1 MNIGKWIGKVVGQ
14 WFGAVDELPPG
25 FASGTASIQIGAI
38 GSIHDGAGMSFV
50 YGSAPISI
58 NAIGSLVQE
67 KAISGGALMA
77 FRQMAWKAEQQ
88 KEAKRKQQRKLE
100 QERAEELA
108 RLERIEA
115 ERLAEEEAERQYV
128 DLVARLSV
136 VAPEELAKPVELA
149 PDAIEKLASI
159 VSQKPKYET
168 QTVLSLS
175 DETQAGLTAI
185 NDDEAMALIMILAEI
200 D

>member
-1 MNIGKWIGKVVGQ
+1 MSSWGKSWLAAWGKS
-14 WFGAVDELPPG
+14 W
-25 FASGTASIQIGAI
+25 GAI
-38 GSIHDGAGMSFV
+38 TA
-50 YGSAPISI
+50 
-58 NAIGSLVQE
+58 
-67 KAISGGALMA
+67 KAEEGSGGLLKLAQDRLRILQESERIA
-77 FRQMAWKAEQQ
+77 R
-88 KEAKRKQQRKLE
+88 QRKLE

-136 VAPEELAKPVELA
+136 VEPEELSKPVELA
-149 PDAIEKLASI
+149 PDAIEKLAAIKTLAS
-159 VSQKPKYET
+159 ET
-168 QTVLSLS
+168 QTALSLA

>member
-1 MNIGKWIGKVVGQ
+1 MSNPRAVVSFGIG
-14 WFGAVDELPPG
+14 FGAL
-25 FASGTASIQIGAI
+25 AIASIGLL
-38 GSIHDGAGMSFV
+38 
-50 YGSAPISI
+50 PIAVEQDS
-58 NAIGSLVQE
+58 
-67 KAISGGALMA
+67 SGGALNVA
-77 FRQMAWKAEQQ
+77 
-88 KEAKRKQQRKLE
+88 QQRQIIAKESARLAKQRKVE
-100 QERAEELA
+100 QEQAEELA
-108 RLERIEA
+108 RLASIEA

-136 VAPEELAKPVELA
+136 VAHEELAKPVELA

-168 QTVLSLS
+168 QATLSLS
-175 DETQAGLTAI
+175 DETQYALTAI